1 MPNYHQIDD
10 EYIYNALD
18 NITGPMYKWD
28 DTLKLYKYSNT
39 LFPNKNYKKIFD
51 PKSFMIRG
59 DIAHFGKDDYRNNNK
74 MIFDGEK
81 LEHLYTEIDDY
92 GSVPPTYV
100 VGDSPNEFNIG
111 DFEDWIDH
119 NYINWLSK
127 EKLKDIYIFEKDNE
141 VCGEVMIKGKKWHI
155 CINMNKQG
163 ELLIKSEKV
172 NYVKEYINRLI
183 ENYDNIK
190 KRHPFNRDGHN
201 LLEMF
206 L

>member
-141 VCGEVMIKGKKWHI
+141 VWGEVMIKGKKWHI

-190 KRHPFNRDGHN
+190 KRHPFNRDDHN